1 MMQDQ
6 LIWLEN
12 CDEQLFVFLWIRPVS
27 PASSDSFKVSFILA
41 EDFVRSRSKGGVHG
55 EHTPSPPSRVTCG
68 FLIQG
73 HKPSSSLLAFKFVFS

>member
-27 PASSDSFKVSFILA
+27 PASSDSFKVSFTST

-55 EHTPSPPSRVTCG
+55 EHTSSPPFQGDLRLSNSR
-68 FLIQG
+68 
-73 HKPSSSLLAFKFVFS
+73 S

>member
-12 CDEQLFVFLWIRPVS
+12 CDEQPFVFLWIRPVS
-27 PASSDSFKVSFILA
+27 PASSDSFKVSFTST

-55 EHTPSPPSRVTCG
+55 EHTPSPPFQGDLRLSNSR
-68 FLIQG
+68 
-73 HKPSSSLLAFKFVFS
+73 S

>member
-12 CDEQLFVFLWIRPVS
+12 CDEQPFVFLWIRPVS
-27 PASSDSFKVSFILA
+27 PASSDSFKVSFIST

-55 EHTPSPPSRVTCG
+55 EHTPSPPFQGDLRLSNSR
-68 FLIQG
+68 
-73 HKPSSSLLAFKFVFS
+73 S

>member
-12 CDEQLFVFLWIRPVS
+12 CDEQPFVFLWIRPVS

-55 EHTPSPPSRVTCG
+55 EHTPSPP
-68 FLIQG
+68 FQG
-73 HKPSSSLLAFKFVFS
+73 D

>member
-27 PASSDSFKVSFILA
+27 PASSDSFKVSFIST

-55 EHTPSPPSRVTCG
+55 EYTPSPPSRVTCG

>member
-12 CDEQLFVFLWIRPVS
+12 CDEQLFVFLWIRLVS

-55 EHTPSPPSRVTCG
+55 EHTPSPPLPG
-68 FLIQG
+68 W
-73 HKPSSSLLAFKFVFS
+73 LAAF